1 MFTAKVLTV
10 KEKKRIYDRIR
21 QAMGNFSQ
29 IEVAKMMTKAGF
41 PITSKAFSAWSAG
54 RAAPTSESLVGLAK
68 VLGLSI
74 DYILTGKNF
83 DNPDYETIRKIVDSA
98 AVEKGFALRDLD
110 PETAKIMEI
119 LIDLKAEDRAPL
131 AAMVEAYVNQR
142 ARK

>member
-1 MFTAKVLTV
+1 MFTGNVLTA

-29 IEVAKMMTKAGF
+29 IDVARMMTKAGY
-41 PITSKAFSAWSAG
+41 PITSKAFSAWSSG

-110 PETAKIMEI
+110 PDLAKIMEV
-119 LIDLKAEDRAPL
+119 LIDLQPQDRAPL

-142 ARK
+142 RSK